1 MSDQYRLVFSAEVLE
16 GQHPAVVKKRLAA
29 VLKQSD
35 ERMDMLF
42 SGKPV
47 VIKKSIDRENAARY
61 QAAFKKAG
69 AQLRV
74 LPVEQPAAAAVPAE
88 EPAPDASAPSA
99 GAPQQSGEAGL
110 QVLPVGAD
118 VLKEDERRVVED
130 ADIDTSHLSVQGAV
144 FNVDEPVQ
152 EVESPNVDHI
162 TLAEVGAQ
170 LGNADAQDI
179 VVAELS
185 LGFTVAEV
193 GSIIGELEGDEDA
206 PVDVDALDFDV
217 AEPGA
222 QMDTRKKEPPP
233 PAPDT
238 SHLSVDDQ

>member
-29 VLKQSD
+29 VLKLPD

-47 VIKKSIDRENAARY
+47 VIKKNIDRDNAARY

-74 LPVEQPAAAAVPAE
+74 LPVQQPGAAEQPPPDT
-88 EPAPDASAPSA
+88 PAPST
-99 GAPQQSGEAGL
+99 GAPEQSGESGL

-118 VLKEDERRVVED
+118 VLKEDERRLVED

-144 FNVDEPVQ
+144 FNVDQPVEDIQ
-152 EVESPNVDHI
+152 GPNVDHI

-170 LGNADAQDI
+170 IGTSDAEDI
-179 VVAELS
+179 VVAELN
-185 LGFTVAEV
+185 LDFTVAEV
-193 GSIIGELEGDEDA
+193 GAIIGELEGEA
-206 PVDVDALDFDV
+206 KTPPVDVDSLDFDV